1 MVLLVMS
8 SERHFEP
15 GCERIR
21 VSLVLLIMIV
31 AVVTVIMIRV
41 TNVQLASNFAGALC
55 DMKQEWDQQF
65 APGDACDTQGSM
77 EACLKFHFEVNGTR
91 AV

>member
-8 SERHFEP
+8 SGRRFEP
-15 GCERIR
+15 SCERFR

-41 TNVQLASNFAGALC
+41 TIV
-55 DMKQEWDQQF
+55 
-65 APGDACDTQGSM
+65 
-77 EACLKFHFEVNGTR
+77 
-91 AV
+91 